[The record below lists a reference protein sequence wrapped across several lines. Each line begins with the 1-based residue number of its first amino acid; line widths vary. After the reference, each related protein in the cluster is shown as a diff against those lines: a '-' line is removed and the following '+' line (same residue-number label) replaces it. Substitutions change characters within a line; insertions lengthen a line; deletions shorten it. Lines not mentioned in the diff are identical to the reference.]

1 MVFVKKKG
9 YFIFTILFGIL
20 VTLIYFLF
28 SWRINVNNFVEKDLR
43 KYDYKII
50 FTNKY
55 NLPLAQ
61 PKVIPTPVWISAE
74 MVGWTIETILLNYQ
88 FDFNVFAPIHKN
100 ILQKKY
106 QQISTIGLIPAAQY
120 IKWYPRQLLTK
131 QVLKQVL
138 IPNFLQSK
146 VIKILQDKVNSSK
159 IIITK
164 LQQYLS
170 GSYLKYFN
178 IIRLFCVF

>member
-1 MVFVKKKG
+1 
-9 YFIFTILFGIL
+9 
-20 VTLIYFLF
+20 
-28 SWRINVNNFVEKDLR
+28 
-43 KYDYKII
+43 
-50 FTNKY
+50 
-55 NLPLAQ
+55 
-61 PKVIPTPVWISAE
+61 

-106 QQISTIGLIPAAQY
+106 QQISTIGLIPTAQY

-131 QVLKQVL
+131 QLLKQVL